1 MSEYTAAISP
11 TMKLQPLSQASV
23 NTATSSP
30 SAKSLHQSSLAD
42 SINCSLQRVH
52 SIVARRKEDDYSERR
67 VLEAYERYKAMFLKP
82 EMRMTLGENAETQQ
96 QRQQQQQKIQKEE
109 LERQQQEEQRA
120 VIQRQLQQQQKQR
133 LESLLP
139 QQPKPES
146 SPSQPSSSPFHPS
159 CLNPCVSPFPHARFA
174 TVFL

>member
-1 MSEYTAAISP
+1 MSEYRAAISP

-30 SAKSLHQSSLAD
+30 SAKPLHQSALAD

-52 SIVARRKEDDYSERR
+52 SIVARRKEDDYSEKR

-82 EMRMTLGENAETQQ
+82 EMRMTLGENAEA
-96 QRQQQQQKIQKEE
+96 QQQQKIQKQE
-109 LERQQQEEQRA
+109 LERQQQEEQRLI
-120 VIQRQLQQQQKQR
+120 IQRQLQQQQKQR

>member
-1 MSEYTAAISP
+1 
-11 TMKLQPLSQASV
+11 MKLQPLSQASV

-82 EMRMTLGENAETQQ
+82 EMRMSLGENAEAAAAENSK
-96 QRQQQQQKIQKEE
+96 R
-109 LERQQQEEQRA
+109 RA
-120 VIQRQLQQQQKQR
+120 
-133 LESLLP
+133 
-139 QQPKPES
+139 
-146 SPSQPSSSPFHPS
+146 
-159 CLNPCVSPFPHARFA
+159 
-174 TVFL
+174 